1 MQEDRTLKTTFM
13 TFKTLVIAAAVL
25 GLSFGVSNA
34 ANAQDTKIA
43 VVDVG
48 AVFQQLPDREEIS
61 QSLQRE
67 FSDRIERMQ
76 EREQNIGQMQ
86 ERIQRDEEIMSEE
99 EYTQAMMEFQQSVQE
114 AQQAGQQLNEEM
126 RRRQGEERDR
136 VLRRM
141 QQVIAEIAESEG
153 YDVVLEANGIAYARD
168 GYDISSR
175 VLDAMSND

>member
-1 MQEDRTLKTTFM
+1 MKNMMKSVLVATAFMAMTLGAT
-13 TFKTLVIAAAVL
+13 A
-25 GLSFGVSNA
+25 S
-34 ANAQDTKIA
+34 AQDAKFA

-48 AVFQQLPDREEIS
+48 AVFQQLPEREQIS

-67 FSDRIERMQ
+67 FSDRIENMQ
-76 EREQNIGQMQ
+76 QREQEIGQLQ
-86 ERIQRDEEIMSEE
+86 ERIQRDEEIMSED
-99 EYTQAMMEFQQSVQE
+99 EYNQAMMDFQQRVQE

-141 QQVIAEIAESEG
+141 QEVIADIAEEEG

-168 GYDISSR
+168 GFDISSR
-175 VLDAMSND
+175 VLDAMGND